1 MLFRYVLLVAL
12 LHYQAYA
19 QYGTDTG
26 CLDANCTQRLDAL
39 LHRYEDATDSV
50 GECDTSCLAN
60 CYQVLEEAIYST
72 SGRSCPPVEDISSCM
87 NVYYAEWVDFV
98 QECPLFTFKD
108 DEAEAESEAPE
119 AAESETE
126 SEAAES
132 EAPEAAESEAE
143 SEAAESEAPEAAES
157 EAESEGEND
166 SEGEGECGGESSG
179 GGEGEGEGS
188 ASGQGCFPE
197 FANLEEFET
206 YIQGAYY
213 SSIWSKPSNTVGII
227 LSVLFWVALGCMG
240 VYLGRK

>member
-1 MLFRYVLLVAL
+1 METCEMKNQRDAVLGYANEQHAYYIRLIENDAVLGESYGLF
-12 LHYQAYA
+12 
-19 QYGTDTG
+19 
-26 CLDANCTQRLDAL
+26 CEN
-39 LHRYEDATDSV
+39 
-50 GECDTSCLAN
+50 
-60 CYQVLEEAIYST
+60 
-72 SGRSCPPVEDISSCM
+72 P
-87 NVYYAEWVDFV
+87 
-98 QECPLFTFKD
+98 
-108 DEAEAESEAPE
+108 
-119 AAESETE
+119 
-126 SEAAES
+126 
-132 EAPEAAESEAE
+132 E